1 VALAFGGLQRSAWA
15 AAPGPLLALVDLRIG
30 QLLGDVTVRRNGAG
44 DRAPVP
50 LDDEAQLSRWPTSP
64 LFSPVDRAC
73 LGFTEQFVIDVAGV
87 TGALRADVAERMG
100 PGPMLE
106 FVVALFALDY
116 GRRVRM
122 ALDRL
127 FPDGPDRSGA
137 QLDTGPPPTGD
148 GPLLDQLDRLSRSVA
163 RLDGIDA
170 VTTELV
176 RLRGARQH
184 NCRLCQSTRSL
195 RAIEAGADEELFD
208 TTERYE
214 GSSLAE
220 DQKVALRL
228 TDAVITQPGDL
239 DRPLV
244 TQVHQWFTAAQV
256 VELVMDVMRNSA
268 QKIAVSLA
276 ADDPHVASGFELY
289 QLNEDGE
296 VEYLP

>member
-1 VALAFGGLQRSAWA
+1 MPSPLAHLAPDVAVAFDGLDRSAWA
-15 AAPGPLLALVDLRIG
+15 AAPRPLLTLVDSRIG
-30 QLLGDVTVRRNGAG
+30 QLLGDATDGRNGDGPEA
-44 DRAPVP
+44 ALP
-50 LDDEAQLSRWPTSP
+50 DDERAQLARWPTSP

-87 TGALRADVAERMG
+87 TAALRAEVAERLG
-100 PGPMLE
+100 PGPLLD

-122 ALDRL
+122 TLDRL
-127 FPDGPDRSGA
+127 FPDWPDRPDAVAG
-137 QLDTGPPPTGD
+137 TGPRPTEDEPP
-148 GPLLDQLDRLSRSVA
+148 LDQLDRLSRSVA

-195 RAIEAGADEELFD
+195 RALEAGADEELFD

-214 GSSLAE
+214 ESGLVESH
-220 DQKVALRL
+220 KVALRL
-228 TDAVITQPGDL
+228 TDAVITQPGAI

-244 TQVHQWFTAAQV
+244 AQIHSWFTAPQI

-268 QKIAVSLA
+268 QKIAVALA
-276 ADDPHVASGFELY
+276 
-289 QLNEDGE
+289 
-296 VEYLP
+296 